1 MLMELL
7 NIIVEEEI
15 DVDVLF
21 KGEEI
26 GLVNKNYAD
35 WECEHNVF
43 IGKCWRTVFSCYRT
57 RNELSAWRSV
67 SETSSQ

>member
-1 MLMELL
+1 LIASVDLKRRVAVSTAVLMELL

-26 GLVNKNYAD
+26 GLVNKNCVD

-43 IGKCWRTVFSCYRT
+43 IGKC
-57 RNELSAWRSV
+57 
-67 SETSSQ
+67 